1 MSDYT
6 PTTEEVR
13 DGWVRIINEDGSPS
27 MLRISPEDF
36 DRWLAEVKKLAV
48 ADFFTENGLSY
59 RARALKEKAWQEG
72 HDAGVEDA
80 AFEPVDHTLNPYR
93 SWE

>member
-13 DGWVRIINEDGSPS
+13 NLVQGASAE
-27 MLRISPEDF
+27 EF
-36 DRWLAEVKKLAV
+36 DRWLDETKKLAI

-59 RARALKEKAWQEG
+59 RARALKEKAWREG
-72 HDAGVEDA
+72 HEAGIEDA

-93 SWE
+93 SWESE